1 MDFAIEIEH
10 LTKVFKDFSL
20 NHVSLKIPKG
30 TVVGIIGENGAGK
43 STLIQS
49 ILGIVDSQ
57 YDKLT
62 YFGKDFKQ
70 NEKNIKE
77 DLAVIFDTTHYD
89 LELTP
94 RWIERI
100 LSHTFQNWNHE
111 LYQSYLQKFELP
123 YDKKIKLFSRG
134 MKMKLEFAIA
144 FSHDA
149 KILILDE
156 ATSGLDPIIR
166 DEILNLIRAFTED
179 ENHTVLISSHITSDL
194 DKIADYIVYL
204 YKGKCIFMQTY
215 DEMNENYGIIHGTKD
230 LLNTLSQDDIVAY
243 IQEPYSISILV
254 KNRQQIQ
261 SVFKDLEITRPT
273 IEEIMLFYAKGVKEI
288 CQGL

>member
-194 DKIADYIVYL
+194 DKIADYIAYL

-261 SVFKDLEITRPT
+261 SVFQDLEITRPT

-288 CQGL
+288 C

>member
-1 MDFAIEIEH
+1 MLKIEH

-215 DEMNENYGIIHGTKD
+215 DEMNENYGIIHRTKD

-261 SVFKDLEITRPT
+261 SVFQDLEITRPT

-288 CQGL
+288 C

>member
-77 DLAVIFDTTHYD
+77 DLAVIFYTTHYD

-261 SVFKDLEITRPT
+261 SVFQDLEITRPT

-288 CQGL
+288 C

>member
-1 MDFAIEIEH
+1 MEKKYKIAVVNSSSFGKIYTQH
-10 LTKVFKDFSL
+10 LDR
-20 NHVSLKIPKG
+20 LKK
-30 TVVGIIGENGAGK
+30 IGEVSFFNFNPEVKGKELASKLNGYNMIIA
-43 STLIQS
+43 SVTP
-49 ILGIVDSQ
+49 
-57 YDKLT
+57 

-230 LLNTLSQDDIVAY
+230 LLNTLYQDDIVAY

-261 SVFKDLEITRPT
+261 SVFQDLEITRPT

-288 CQGL
+288 C

>member
-1 MDFAIEIEH
+1 MI
-10 LTKVFKDFSL
+10 
-20 NHVSLKIPKG
+20 
-30 TVVGIIGENGAGK
+30 
-43 STLIQS
+43 
-49 ILGIVDSQ
+49 
-57 YDKLT
+57 
-62 YFGKDFKQ
+62 
-70 NEKNIKE
+70 
-77 DLAVIFDTTHYD
+77 
-89 LELTP
+89 
-94 RWIERI
+94 
-100 LSHTFQNWNHE
+100 
-111 LYQSYLQKFELP
+111 
-123 YDKKIKLFSRG
+123 KIKLFSRG

-261 SVFKDLEITRPT
+261 SVFSRFRDNEANNRRNHVILCKRSERDMLGVMIKD
-273 IEEIMLFYAKGVKEI
+273 FYETFCIKRILLV
-288 CQGL
+288 CVFLYCFY

>member
-100 LSHTFQNWNHE
+100 LSRTFQNWNHE

-261 SVFKDLEITRPT
+261 SVFQDLEITRPT

-288 CQGL
+288 C

>member
-1 MDFAIEIEH
+1 
-10 LTKVFKDFSL
+10 
-20 NHVSLKIPKG
+20 
-30 TVVGIIGENGAGK
+30 
-43 STLIQS
+43 
-49 ILGIVDSQ
+49 
-57 YDKLT
+57 
-62 YFGKDFKQ
+62 
-70 NEKNIKE
+70 
-77 DLAVIFDTTHYD
+77 
-89 LELTP
+89 
-94 RWIERI
+94 
-100 LSHTFQNWNHE
+100 
-111 LYQSYLQKFELP
+111 
-123 YDKKIKLFSRG
+123 
-134 MKMKLEFAIA
+134 MKLEFAIA

-166 DEILNLIRAFTED
+166 NEILNLIRAFTED

-215 DEMNENYGIIHGTKD
+215 DKMNENYGIIHGTKD

-261 SVFKDLEITRPT
+261 SVFQDLEITRPT

-288 CQGL
+288 C

>member
-20 NHVSLKIPKG
+20 NHVSLRIPKG

-100 LSHTFQNWNHE
+100 LSRTFQNWNHE

-261 SVFKDLEITRPT
+261 SVFQDLEITRPT
-273 IEEIMLFYAKGVKEI
+273 IEEIMLFYAKGVREI
-288 CQGL
+288 C

>member
-204 YKGKCIFMQTY
+204 YKGKCIFIQTY

-261 SVFKDLEITRPT
+261 SVFQDLEITRPT

-288 CQGL
+288 C

>member
-1 MDFAIEIEH
+1 MDFAIEIEY

-261 SVFKDLEITRPT
+261 SVFQDLEITRPT

-288 CQGL
+288 C

>member
-30 TVVGIIGENGAGK
+30 TVVGFIGENGAGK

-166 DEILNLIRAFTED
+166 NEILNLIRAFTED

-261 SVFKDLEITRPT
+261 SVFQDLEITRPT

-288 CQGL
+288 C

>member
-100 LSHTFQNWNHE
+100 LSRTFQNWNHE

-261 SVFKDLEITRPT
+261 SVFQDLEITRPT
-273 IEEIMLFYAKGVKEI
+273 IEKYTY
-288 CQGL
+288 Q

>member
-10 LTKVFKDFSL
+10 LTKVF
-20 NHVSLKIPKG
+20 
-30 TVVGIIGENGAGK
+30 
-43 STLIQS
+43 
-49 ILGIVDSQ
+49 
-57 YDKLT
+57 
-62 YFGKDFKQ
+62 KDFKQ

-261 SVFKDLEITRPT
+261 SVFQDLEITRPT

-288 CQGL
+288 C

>member
-20 NHVSLKIPKG
+20 NHVSLRIPKG

-100 LSHTFQNWNHE
+100 LSHTFQNCNHE

-261 SVFKDLEITRPT
+261 SVFQDLEITRPT

-288 CQGL
+288 C

>member
-49 ILGIVDSQ
+49 ILGIVDS
-57 YDKLT
+57 LT

-261 SVFKDLEITRPT
+261 SVFQDLEITRPT

-288 CQGL
+288 C

>member
-261 SVFKDLEITRPT
+261 SVFQDLEITRPT
-273 IEEIMLFYAKGVKEI
+273 IEEIMLFYAKGV
-288 CQGL
+288 

>member
-230 LLNTLSQDDIVAY
+230 LLNILSQDDIVAY

-261 SVFKDLEITRPT
+261 SVFRDLEITRPT

-288 CQGL
+288 C

>member
-166 DEILNLIRAFTED
+166 NEILNLIRAFTED

-261 SVFKDLEITRPT
+261 SVFQDLEITRPT

-288 CQGL
+288 C

>member
-194 DKIADYIVYL
+194 EKIADYIVYL

-261 SVFKDLEITRPT
+261 SVFQDLEITRPT

-288 CQGL
+288 C

>member
-194 DKIADYIVYL
+194 DKIADYIAYIHQ
-204 YKGKCIFMQTY
+204 GKLQFLKSYEEI
-215 DEMNENYGIIHGTKD
+215 NENYGIINGGESLLKS
-230 LLNTLSQDDIVAY
+230 LNTEDIIAY
-243 IQEPYSISILV
+243 IKQPYSCSILIN
-254 KNRQQIQ
+254 NRQDILNI
-261 SVFKDLEITRPT
+261 FTDLDIKRPT
-273 IEEIMLFYAKGVKEI
+273 VEELMLFYVKGVK
-288 CQGL
+288 

>member
-77 DLAVIFDTTHYD
+77 DLTVIFDTTHYD

-261 SVFKDLEITRPT
+261 SVFQDLEITRPT

-288 CQGL
+288 C

>member
-30 TVVGIIGENGAGK
+30 TVVGIIGENGSGK

-100 LSHTFQNWNHE
+100 LSRTFQNWNHE

-261 SVFKDLEITRPT
+261 SVFQDLEITRPT

-288 CQGL
+288 C

>member
-166 DEILNLIRAFTED
+166 NEILNLIRAFTED

-261 SVFKDLEITRPT
+261 SVFRDLEITRPT

-288 CQGL
+288 C

>member
-166 DEILNLIRAFTED
+166 DEILNLIRAFTEH

-261 SVFKDLEITRPT
+261 SVFQDLEITRPT

-288 CQGL
+288 C

>member
-20 NHVSLKIPKG
+20 NHVSLRIPKG

-261 SVFKDLEITRPT
+261 SVFQDLEITRPT

-288 CQGL
+288 C

>member
-100 LSHTFQNWNHE
+100 LSRTFQNWNHE

-179 ENHTVLISSHITSDL
+179 ENHTVLISSHTTSDL

-261 SVFKDLEITRPT
+261 SVFQDLEITRPT

-288 CQGL
+288 C

>member
-123 YDKKIKLFSRG
+123 YDKKIKLFSIG

-215 DEMNENYGIIHGTKD
+215 DEMNEDYGIIHGTKD

-261 SVFKDLEITRPT
+261 SVFQDLEITRPT

-288 CQGL
+288 C

>member
-261 SVFKDLEITRPT
+261 SVFQDLEIMRPT

-288 CQGL
+288 C

>member
-30 TVVGIIGENGAGK
+30 TVVGIIGENGAGT

-261 SVFKDLEITRPT
+261 SVFQDLEITRPT

-288 CQGL
+288 C

>member
-261 SVFKDLEITRPT
+261 SVFQDLEITRPT

-288 CQGL
+288 C